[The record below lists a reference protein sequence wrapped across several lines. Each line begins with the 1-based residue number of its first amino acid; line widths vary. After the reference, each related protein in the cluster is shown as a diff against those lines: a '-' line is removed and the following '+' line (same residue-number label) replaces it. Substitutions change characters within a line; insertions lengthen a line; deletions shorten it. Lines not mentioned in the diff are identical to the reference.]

1 MEFVALDVET
11 ANPDLAS
18 ICQIGIVA
26 FRSGYIVG
34 RWQTLVNPEDYF
46 DDRHILVHGI
56 TEDKARKAPTFPAIA
71 KQVCR
76 MLNQKVVV
84 THTVFDQL
92 ALTRVNEKYNLA
104 GVECRWLDT
113 ARVARRAWQQYRT
126 TSYNLENLTRD
137 FNIQF
142 EHHNAEEDARAAG
155 EILLKAIAETGM
167 SLEDWLIRAYKPIS
181 STSSSRVAQQSDPN
195 GPLFGETIVFTG
207 ALSMPRRQAAEL
219 AAKAGCNIGDNV
231 NKITT
236 ILVVGDQDI
245 RMLAGHDKSSKHR
258 KAEGLIAK
266 GQAIRI
272 LGESDFVRLVNQ

>member
-26 FRSGYIVG
+26 FRGGYVVG

-71 KQVCR
+71 KQVCS

-92 ALTRVNEKYNLA
+92 ALTRVNEKYNLD

-126 TSYNLENLTRD
+126 TGYNLANLARD
-137 FNIQF
+137 LNIQF

-155 EILLKAIAETGM
+155 EILLKAIAETGT

-181 STSSSRVAQQSDPN
+181 STSSSRVAQQGDPN
-195 GPLFGETIVFTG
+195 GALFGEIIVFTG
-207 ALSMPRRQAAEL
+207 ALSMPRRQIAEL
-219 AAKAGCNIGDNV
+219 AAKAGCDIGDNV
-231 NKITT
+231 NRSTT

-245 RMLAGHDKSSKHR
+245 RKLAGHDKSSKHM

-272 LGESDFVRLVNQ
+272 LGESDFVRLINQ